1 MKDMMIG
8 VDLAKAVFQF
18 HGAYRTGEVQFR
30 KTLTRK
36 QFPAFMAQQ
45 EPSMVIFEACGS
57 AHYWA
62 REMEALGH
70 EVKLIA
76 PQYVRPFV
84 KRQKNDAADAEAI
97 VIAARQPEMR
107 FVARKTVE
115 QQCRAAVFRGRERLV
130 HQRTADVNALRAL
143 LYEHGH
149 VFPAGILHLD
159 RMTALM
165 EDEASDLPAL
175 IREECR
181 DLLAQIAEKTARI
194 IERTTKLKML
204 AAQSDR
210 ARRLQTMPG
219 VGPLTAIAVEAF
231 GPDMAE
237 FKTGRAFCRLAGPC
251 AQAAFIGRQGT
262 LGTHDQGRPCR
273 YPPPADHW
281 GNVAP
286 ELAWAVHHYGRQ
298 LAGAHVGTQAQ
309 DAGRDRVGQQDGQAG
324 LGDADEKRRLQG
336 SGAGSRGMIL
346 MSNR

>member
-1 MKDMMIG
+1 
-8 VDLAKAVFQF
+8 
-18 HGAYRTGEVQFR
+18 
-30 KTLTRK
+30 
-36 QFPAFMAQQ
+36 
-45 EPSMVIFEACGS
+45 
-57 AHYWA
+57 
-62 REMEALGH
+62 
-70 EVKLIA
+70 
-76 PQYVRPFV
+76 
-84 KRQKNDAADAEAI
+84 
-97 VIAARQPEMR
+97 
-107 FVARKTVE
+107 
-115 QQCRAAVFRGRERLV
+115 V

-181 DLLAQIAEKTARI
+181 RDLLAQIAEKTARI

-210 ARRLQTMPG
+210 ARRLHTMPG

-237 FKTGRAFCRLAGPC
+237 FKTGRAFAAWLGLAPK
-251 AQAAFIGRQGT
+251 AAFIGRQGAF
-262 LGTHDQGRPCR
+262 GADDQGRSGR
-273 YPPPADHW
+273 YPTPADHW

-286 ELAWAVHHYGRQ
+286 ELAWAAHHYGGQ
-298 LAGAHVGTQAQ
+298 LACAHVGAQAQ